1 MSRCGSGSRY
11 GEREITFPPSYAWE
25 LSSLPYPNLS
35 TRHGQQP
42 HLGLW
47 ARNPAW
53 LGGQLKCWVSLS
65 QHPACPQPPS
75 PGTSNHHA
83 AGFRPQHLAVGAS
96 AAVTKGTM
104 ILRCHTSIS
113 PKTHFLEGDKALST
127 CRRDPR
133 SHLPGHLPSVTSLF
147 IGKSESY
154 SLTEEE
160 LCPWLHVLH

>member
-75 PGTSNHHA
+75 PGTSNHHT

-96 AAVTKGTM
+96 AAVTNDSEVPYQHFPQTPLSRGKHGTVN
-104 ILRCHTSIS
+104 LQKRSQEPSSGTHTLCHFFV
-113 PKTHFLEGDKALST
+113 H
-127 CRRDPR
+127 R
-133 SHLPGHLPSVTSLF
+133 
-147 IGKSESY
+147 
-154 SLTEEE
+154 
-160 LCPWLHVLH
+160 